1 MNLKLPLNSSR
12 DTKAEQGFSLPE
24 LMIAMVISLTIL
36 AAATGL
42 LARSLGTRSREN
54 LRSEALAAT
63 QRGLN
68 IMSREIGNS
77 GFGLENNGIV
87 TSDSGATSIRVRA
100 DLNNNWGLAERDEDV
115 RYIYQ
120 PANQVI
126 ARYDAAV
133 GGTPVPLASGVSA
146 MTVTYWDAANL
157 PIGNPAN
164 YANAERVTIDIS
176 VNLPAGTN
184 QPASVVRMV
193 SDVAL
198 RNSPNTLDY
207 Y

>member
-1 MNLKLPLNSSR
+1 MTLKQQHNFKH
-12 DTKAEQGFSLPE
+12 TKDDRGFSLVE
-24 LMIAMVISLTIL
+24 LMVAMAISLTIL
-36 AAATGL
+36 TAATSL
-42 LARSLGTRSREN
+42 LTRSLGTRSREN
-54 LRSEALAAT
+54 LRSEALMAT

-77 GFGLENNGIV
+77 GFGLSDNGIM
-87 TSDSGATSIRVRA
+87 TADSNGTSIRVRA
-100 DLNNNWGLAERDEDV
+100 DLDNDWSLAERDEDV

-120 PANQVI
+120 SANQVI

-133 GGTPVPLASGVSA
+133 GGNPVPLASGV
-146 MTVTYWDAANL
+146 MTLTYWDAANAV
-157 PIGNPAN
+157 IASPAN
-164 YANAERVTIDIS
+164 FGNAERVTIDIS
-176 VNLPAGTN
+176 VNLPAAPN
-184 QPASVVRMV
+184 QPAGIVRMV

>member
-1 MNLKLPLNSSR
+1 MTMHKHH
-12 DTKAEQGFSLPE
+12 TKDDRGFSLLE
-24 LMIAMVISLTIL
+24 LLVAVAISLTIL
-36 AAATGL
+36 TAATTL
-42 LARSLGTRSREN
+42 LTRSLGTRSREN

-77 GFGLENNGIV
+77 GFGLNDNGIV
-87 TSDSGATSIRVRA
+87 TTDSTSTSIRVRA
-100 DLNNNWGLAERDEDV
+100 DLDNDWNVGERDEDI

-120 PANQVI
+120 SANQVI

-133 GGTPVPLASGVSA
+133 GGNAVPLASGVSA
-146 MTVTYWDAANL
+146 MTLTYWDATNTV
-157 PIGNPAN
+157 ITNSAN
-164 YANAERVTIDIS
+164 YVNAERVTIDIS
-176 VNLPAGTN
+176 VNLPAAPN
-184 QPASVVRMV
+184 QPASIVRMV

-198 RNSPNTLDY
+198 RNSPNTLEY

>member
-1 MNLKLPLNSSR
+1 LL
-12 DTKAEQGFSLPE
+12 E
-24 LMIAMVISLTIL
+24 LLVAMMISLTVL
-36 AAATGL
+36 TAATSL
-42 LARSLGTRSREN
+42 LTRSLGTRSREN

-68 IMSREIGNS
+68 IMSREIGNA
-77 GFGLENNGIV
+77 GFGLNDNGII
-87 TSDSGATSIRVRA
+87 TPDSTATSIRVRA
-100 DLNNNWGLAERDEDV
+100 DLNNNWALSERDEDV

-120 PANQVI
+120 SANQVI
-126 ARYDAAV
+126 ARFDAAV
-133 GGTPVPLASGVSA
+133 GGAPVSLASGVSA
-146 MTVTYWDAANL
+146 MTLTYWDAANL
-157 PIGNPAN
+157 VIANPAN
-164 YANAERVTIDIS
+164 YVNAERVTIDIS

-198 RNSPNTLDY
+198 RNSPSTLDY

>member
-1 MNLKLPLNSSR
+1 MGLKPPTANSER
-12 DTKAEQGFSLPE
+12 REEQGFSLLE
-24 LMIAMVISLTIL
+24 LLIAMMISLTVL
-36 AAATGL
+36 TAATSL
-42 LARSLGTRSREN
+42 LTRSLGTRSREN
-54 LRSEALAAT
+54 LRSESLAAT

-68 IMSREIGNS
+68 IMTREIGNA
-77 GFGLENNGIV
+77 GFGLYDNGIV
-87 TSDSGATSIRVRA
+87 TADSTATSIRVRA
-100 DLNNNWGLAERDEDV
+100 DLNNNWELVERDEDI

-120 PANQVI
+120 SANQVI
-126 ARYDAAV
+126 ARYDANV

-146 MTVTYWDAANL
+146 MTLTYWDSANQV
-157 PIGNPAN
+157 IANPAN
-164 YANAERVTIDIS
+164 YVNAERVTIDIS

>member
-1 MNLKLPLNSSR
+1 LL
-12 DTKAEQGFSLPE
+12 E
-24 LMIAMVISLTIL
+24 LLIAVAISLTIL
-36 AAATGL
+36 TAATTL
-42 LARSLGTRSREN
+42 LTRSLGTRSREN

-77 GFGLENNGIV
+77 GFGLNDNGIV
-87 TSDSGATSIRVRA
+87 TTDSSSTSIRVRA
-100 DLNNNWGLAERDEDV
+100 DLDNDWNVGERDEDI

-120 PANQVI
+120 SGNQVI

-133 GGTPVPLASGVSA
+133 GGPPVPLASGVSA
-146 MTVTYWDAANL
+146 MTLTYWDATNTV
-157 PIGNPAN
+157 ITSSAN
-164 YANAERVTIDIS
+164 YVNAERVTIDIS
-176 VNLPAGTN
+176 VNLPAAPN
-184 QPASVVRMV
+184 QPASIVRMV

>member
-1 MNLKLPLNSSR
+1 MSLKPLPNPNSENS
-12 DTKAEQGFSLPE
+12 KELGFSLPE
-24 LMIAMVISLTIL
+24 LMIAMMISLTVL
-36 AAATGL
+36 AAATSL
-42 LARSLGTRSREN
+42 LTRSLGTRSREN

-68 IMSREIGNS
+68 IMSREISNS
-77 GFGLENNGIV
+77 GFGLEDNGIV
-87 TSDSGATSIRVRA
+87 TSDSSAISIRVRA

-120 PANQVI
+120 SANQVI

-157 PIGNPAN
+157 VIPNPVN
-164 YANAERVTIDIS
+164 YVNAERVTIDIS

-198 RNSPNTLDY
+198 RNSPSTLDY

>member
-1 MNLKLPLNSSR
+1 MSLKLPINLAR
-12 DTKAEQGFSLPE
+12 DNKAEQGFSLLE
-24 LMIAMVISLTIL
+24 LLIAMIISLTVL
-36 AAATGL
+36 AAATSL
-42 LARSLGTRSREN
+42 LTRSLGTRSREN

-77 GFGLENNGIV
+77 GFGLEDNGIV
-87 TSDSGATSIRVRA
+87 TSDSSATSIRVRA

-115 RYIYQ
+115 HYIYQ
-120 PANQVI
+120 SANQAIV
-126 ARYDAAV
+126 RYDAAV
-133 GGTPVPLASGVSA
+133 GGTPVPLASGVTA

-157 PIGNPAN
+157 IIANPAN
-164 YANAERVTIDIS
+164 YTNAERLTIDIS

>member
-1 MNLKLPLNSSR
+1 MSLKLRPNANR
-12 DTKAEQGFSLPE
+12 ENREEQGFSLLE
-24 LMIAMVISLTIL
+24 LLVAMMISLTVL
-36 AAATGL
+36 TAATSL
-42 LARSLGTRSREN
+42 LTRSLGTRSREN

-68 IMSREIGNS
+68 IMSREIGNA
-77 GFGLENNGIV
+77 GFGLNDNGII
-87 TSDSGATSIRVRA
+87 TPDSTATSIRVRA
-100 DLNNNWGLAERDEDV
+100 DLNNNWALSERDEDV

-120 PANQVI
+120 SANQVI
-126 ARYDAAV
+126 ARFDAAV
-133 GGTPVPLASGVSA
+133 GGAPVSLASGVSA
-146 MTVTYWDAANL
+146 MTLTYWDAANL
-157 PIGNPAN
+157 VIANPAN
-164 YANAERVTIDIS
+164 YVNAERVTIDIS

-198 RNSPNTLDY
+198 RNSPSTLDY

>member
-1 MNLKLPLNSSR
+1 MHKHQPKNDR
-12 DTKAEQGFSLPE
+12 GFSLIE
-24 LMIAMVISLTIL
+24 LLIAVAISLTIL
-36 AAATGL
+36 TAATTL
-42 LARSLGTRSREN
+42 LTRSLGTRTREN

-77 GFGLENNGIV
+77 GFGLNDNGIV
-87 TSDSGATSIRVRA
+87 TTDSTSTSIRVRA
-100 DLNNNWGLAERDEDV
+100 DLDNDWNVGERDEDI

-120 PANQVI
+120 SANQVI
-126 ARYDAAV
+126 ARYDAAI
-133 GGTPVPLASGVSA
+133 GGTAVPLASGVSA
-146 MTVTYWDAANL
+146 LTLTYWDATNTVIANS
-157 PIGNPAN
+157 AN
-164 YANAERVTIDIS
+164 YVNAERVTIDIS
-176 VNLPAGTN
+176 VNLPAAPN
-184 QPASVVRMV
+184 QPASIVRMV

>member
-1 MNLKLPLNSSR
+1 MHKPH
-12 DTKAEQGFSLPE
+12 TKDDRGFSLLE
-24 LMIAMVISLTIL
+24 LLIAVAISLTIL
-36 AAATGL
+36 TAATTL
-42 LARSLGTRSREN
+42 LTRSLGTRSREN

-77 GFGLENNGIV
+77 GFGLNDNGIV
-87 TSDSGATSIRVRA
+87 TTDSSSTSIRVRA
-100 DLNNNWGLAERDEDV
+100 DLDNDWNVGERDEDI

-120 PANQVI
+120 SGNQVI

-133 GGTPVPLASGVSA
+133 GGPPVPLASGVSA
-146 MTVTYWDAANL
+146 MTLTYWDATNTV
-157 PIGNPAN
+157 ITSSAN
-164 YANAERVTIDIS
+164 YVNAERVTIDIS
-176 VNLPAGTN
+176 VNLPAAPN
-184 QPASVVRMV
+184 QPASIVRMV

>member
-1 MNLKLPLNSSR
+1 MTMHKHY
-12 DTKAEQGFSLPE
+12 TKDDRGFSLLE
-24 LMIAMVISLTIL
+24 LLIAVAISLTIL
-36 AAATGL
+36 TAATTL
-42 LARSLGTRSREN
+42 LTRSLGTRSREN

-77 GFGLENNGIV
+77 GFGLNDNGIV
-87 TSDSGATSIRVRA
+87 TTDSTSNSIRVRA
-100 DLNNNWGLAERDEDV
+100 DLDNDWNVGERDEDI

-120 PANQVI
+120 SANQVI

-146 MTVTYWDAANL
+146 MTLTYWDATNTPIANS
-157 PIGNPAN
+157 AN
-164 YANAERVTIDIS
+164 FVNAERVTIDIS
-176 VNLPAGTN
+176 VNLPAAPN
-184 QPASVVRMV
+184 QPASIVRMV

>member
-1 MNLKLPLNSSR
+1 M
-12 DTKAEQGFSLPE
+12 T
-24 LMIAMVISLTIL
+24 
-36 AAATGL
+36 
-42 LARSLGTRSREN
+42 
-54 LRSEALAAT
+54 
-63 QRGLN
+63 
-68 IMSREIGNS
+68 REIGNS
-77 GFGLENNGIV
+77 GFGLYDNGIV
-87 TSDSGATSIRVRA
+87 TADSTATSIRIRA
-100 DLNNNWGLAERDEDV
+100 DLNNNWGLVERDEDI

-120 PANQVI
+120 SANQVI
-126 ARYDAAV
+126 ARYDANV

-146 MTVTYWDAANL
+146 MTLTYWDSANQV
-157 PIGNPAN
+157 IANPAN
-164 YANAERVTIDIS
+164 YVNAERVTIDIS

>member
-1 MNLKLPLNSSR
+1 MSVKLTLNSNR
-12 DTKAEQGFSLPE
+12 DNKTERGFSLLE
-24 LMIAMVISLTIL
+24 LLIAMMISLTVL
-36 AAATGL
+36 AAATSL
-42 LARSLGTRSREN
+42 LTRSLGTRSREN
-54 LRSEALAAT
+54 LRSEALSAT

-68 IMSREIGNS
+68 IMSREISNS
-77 GFGLENNGIV
+77 GFGLEDNGIV
-87 TSDSGATSIRVRA
+87 TSDSSATSIRVRA

-120 PANQVI
+120 SANQVI

-157 PIGNPAN
+157 TITNPAN
-164 YANAERVTIDIS
+164 YVNAERVTIDIS

-184 QPASVVRMV
+184 QPASIVRMV

-198 RNSPNTLDY
+198 RNSPSTLDY

>member
-1 MNLKLPLNSSR
+1 MHKPH
-12 DTKAEQGFSLPE
+12 TKNDRGFSLLE
-24 LMIAMVISLTIL
+24 LLVAVAISLTIL
-36 AAATGL
+36 TAATTL
-42 LARSLGTRSREN
+42 LTRSLGTRSREN

-77 GFGLENNGIV
+77 GFGHDDNGIV
-87 TSDSGATSIRVRA
+87 NTDSSSTSIRVRA
-100 DLNNNWGLAERDEDV
+100 DLDNDWNVGERDEDI

-120 PANQVI
+120 SANQVI

-133 GGTPVPLASGVSA
+133 GGTAVPLASGVSA
-146 MTVTYWDAANL
+146 MTLTYWDATNTV
-157 PIGNPAN
+157 ITSSAN
-164 YANAERVTIDIS
+164 YVNAERVTIDIS
-176 VNLPAGTN
+176 VNLPAAPN
-184 QPASVVRMV
+184 QPASIVRMV